1 MKINKILDNIFKV
14 KVLLNEIADGVLRP
28 AIILHVPKGTKCK
41 GCPALFSIQTDE
53 DTCGLA
59 AMWGELGRGAV
70 GLEDGKKSQ
79 ACLEDTK
86 HYGAAVTSNWDKRG
100 DDGTD

>member
-1 MKINKILDNIFKV
+1 MNADKIIDNIFKA
-14 KVLLNEIADGVLRP
+14 KVLLSEIADGVSRP
-28 AIILHVPKGTKCK
+28 GTILHVPKGTKCE
-41 GCPALFSIQTDE
+41 GCPALYSIQTDE

-59 AMWGELGRGAV
+59 AVWGELGQGAV

-86 HYGAAVTSNWDKRG
+86 HYGAVVTSSWDKEVK
-100 DDGTD
+100 

>member
-1 MKINKILDNIFKV
+1 MNADKIINNIFKA
-14 KVLLNEIADGVLRP
+14 KVLLNEIADSVLIP
-28 AIILHVPKGTKCK
+28 ATTLHVPKGTKCK

-59 AMWGELGRGAV
+59 AMWGELGQGAI

-79 ACLEDTK
+79 ACLEDTE
-86 HYGAAVTSNWDKRG
+86 HYGAVVTSTPTR
-100 DDGTD
+100 